1 MDIERQMEINSDRR
15 ERANDRYYD
24 MICAKAD
31 AAAALIGELCREGKK
46 VFYINQRREN
56 GALTG
61 KTREFPSHGDAELF
75 LIRNRY
81 V

>member
-24 MICAKAD
+24 TLLAKAD
-31 AAAALIGELCREGKK
+31 AAAELIGEICREGKK
-46 VFYINQRREN
+46 VFYINQRRES
-56 GALTG
+56 GSLTG
-61 KTREFPSHGDAELF
+61 KTREFFSHAEAELF